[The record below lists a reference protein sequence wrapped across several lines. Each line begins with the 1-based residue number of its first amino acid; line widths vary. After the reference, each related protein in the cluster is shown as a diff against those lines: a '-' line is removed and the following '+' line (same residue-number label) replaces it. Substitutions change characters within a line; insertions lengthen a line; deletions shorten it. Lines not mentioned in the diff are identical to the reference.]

1 MLSKGM
7 RRKAIKVCDIRISL
21 FMVLWQLP
29 NLHIITQF
37 TYYII
42 TYYYILHYYTL
53 YLQLPNLHIT
63 LLKIHLYLWFYG
75 NYPINIVTLLK
86 ILYNF
91 FFGFYSS
98 C

>member
-42 TYYYILHYYTL
+42 THYHILHYYTL
-53 YLQLPNLHIT
+53 YLQLTNLHST
-63 LLKIHLYLWFYG
+63 LLKIQY
-75 NYPINIVTLLK
+75 K
-86 ILYNF
+86 F
-91 FFGFYSS
+91 FLFCF
-98 C
+98 